1 MLRRAERTGQAAL
14 VLGVVGVLLAAADT
28 YVIVLALPD
37 MMVGVGL
44 DVDEL
49 QRAAP
54 LVSMFLLGY
63 VVVLPL
69 VGRVSDVTGRL
80 PVLTASLL
88 VFTAGSLLTAS
99 ADGVAG
105 AIVGRFLQG
114 AGGGAL
120 VPVTLALVADLWPPE
135 RRGVP
140 LGLVG
145 AVQELGSV
153 LGPLFGAAIL
163 AVAGWRAIFWV
174 NFVVGALLFAG
185 TAVARRRAAAV
196 EADADAGSAPPP
208 AGRFDVAGAVLGL
221 AALACGGVAVTRPS
235 SLEQSVQWGEL
246 LVPRSEGRDWT
257 TPLALAAFVLVVAF
271 VARELTARRPL
282 LPLRRSPA
290 VLRAADLP
298 GALLLG
304 VALGGIV
311 LTFATA
317 DPAEELMAPSGPW
330 LLAGSAVALA
340 AFGWRQRRAA
350 APLVPPA
357 AIRARPAWG
366 ALVVSLFVG
375 AALVAVV
382 VDVPILA
389 RTVLDGADQLDAA
402 LVLLRF
408 LVALPV
414 GALLGGW
421 LLRRYGPA
429 VLAGA
434 GMALGTA
441 GLAVMATWGVGS
453 LDGIGDDAVLVAAGL
468 GFGLAI
474 APVNAALLAAAPR
487 ETHGVA
493 SALLVVAR
501 MIGMLAGLSALTAIG
516 LRRLYSV
523 QAGIES
529 PAVLC
534 PDSPTDCDPYDDA
547 VRQAIVE
554 QLQATFIGA
563 AVCAAAAAVGAVLLL
578 RHRART
584 VEA

>member
-1 MLRRAERTGQAAL
+1 MLRRAERTGRAAL
-14 VLGVVGVLLAAADT
+14 VLGVIGVLLAAADT

-80 PVLTASLL
+80 PVLTGSLL

-105 AIVGRFLQG
+105 AVVGRFLQG

-163 AVAGWRAIFWV
+163 AVADWRAIFWV
-174 NFVVGALLFAG
+174 NFVVGAVLFAG
-185 TAVARRRAAAV
+185 AAVGRRAAAAPSP
-196 EADADAGSAPPP
+196 EDDAEAPPP
-208 AGRFDVAGAVLGL
+208 GRFDAIGAVLGL
-221 AALACGGVAVTRPS
+221 AALACGGVAVTRPA
-235 SLEQSVQWGEL
+235 SLEQSVRWGEL
-246 LVPRSEGRDWT
+246 LVPRLDGREWT
-257 TPLALAAFVLVVAF
+257 TPLALAAFALVAAF
-271 VARELTARRPL
+271 VARELTARRPV
-282 LPLRRSPA
+282 LPLRRTPS

-317 DPAEELMAPSGPW
+317 DPAVELMADSGPW

-350 APLVPPA
+350 APLVPSA
-357 AIRARPAWG
+357 AVRATAAWG

-389 RTVLDGADQLDAA
+389 RTVVPGSDQLDAA

-429 VLAGA
+429 LLAGA
-434 GMALGTA
+434 GMAIGAA

-501 MIGMLAGLSALTAIG
+501 MVGMLAGLSALTAIG

-523 QAGIES
+523 QSGIES

-547 VRQAIVE
+547 VRQAVVE
-554 QLQATFIGA
+554 QLQATFTGA
-563 AVCAAAAAVGAVLLL
+563 AVCAAAATVGAVLLL

-584 VEA
+584 VES

>member
-1 MLRRAERTGQAAL
+1 MLPRTERTGRAAL
-14 VLGVVGVLLAAADT
+14 VLGVIGVLLAAADT

-80 PVLTASLL
+80 PVLTGSLL

-105 AIVGRFLQG
+105 AVVGRFLQG

-163 AVAGWRAIFWV
+163 AVADWRAIFWV
-174 NFVVGALLFAG
+174 NFVVGAVLFAG
-185 TAVARRRAAAV
+185 TALARRRRGEPAV
-196 EADADAGSAPPP
+196 PLDAPPP
-208 AGRFDVAGAVLGL
+208 PSGRFDVVGLVLGL
-221 AALACGGVAVTRPS
+221 GALVCAGLAVNRPS
-235 SLEQSVQWGEL
+235 GLEQSVQWGEL
-246 LVPRSEGRDWT
+246 LVPQVDGHEWT
-257 TPLALAAFVLVVAF
+257 TPLALAAYILTIAF
-271 VARELTARRPL
+271 AVRELTARRPL
-282 LPLRRSPA
+282 LPLRRTPA

-317 DPAEELMAPSGPW
+317 DPAVELMSPSGPW

-340 AFGWRQRRAA
+340 VFGWRQRRAA
-350 APLVPPA
+350 APLVPLDA
-357 AIRARPAWG
+357 VRAMPAWG

-389 RTVLDGADQLDAA
+389 RTVVPGSDQLDAA

-421 LLRRYGPA
+421 LLHRYGPA
-429 VLAGA
+429 LLAGA

-453 LDGIGDDAVLVAAGL
+453 LDGLADDGVLVAAGL

-474 APVNAALLAAAPR
+474 APVNSALLAAAPR
-487 ETHGVA
+487 STHGVA

-501 MIGMLAGLSALTAIG
+501 MVGMLAGLSALTAIG
-516 LRRLYSV
+516 LRKLYSV

-529 PAVLC
+529 PTVLC

-554 QLQATFIGA
+554 QLQATFTGA
-563 AVCAAAAAVGAVLLL
+563 AVCAAAAAVGAVVLL
-578 RHRART
+578 RHRPRT
-584 VEA
+584 VEV